1 MLPCPLCP
9 YAAGPGASPQPE
21 RRYCNLGQDP
31 ADFSDNYHTS
41 VRPTRLFLRGH
52 SGQDRLLRC
61 RRRRVPS
68 QTGQTYQGQQA
79 SQSRGIL
86 DRIGQDRATK
96 RTNEH
101 TSSSSTC
108 SALYLSQVY
117 AYEHQPYTRGRSNLW
132 VGLSQPT
139 YTLTSSYFA
148 STLAPS
154 YHPITPS
161 PVDTTAAVLTHCL
174 PAVLHDRESSR
185 GDRSSGVSCLYVGI
199 THRYPSAYEWAYPVL
214 ALPRTGLDWIDR
226 IPSSGS
232 GAEYLT
238 EW

>member
-96 RTNEH
+96 RANEH

-108 SALYLSQVY
+108 LSPLPEPSLRLRPTPYACGHSAEGEQD
-117 AYEHQPYTRGRSNLW
+117 
-132 VGLSQPT
+132 QPT
-139 YTLTSSYFA
+139 SRPLTR
-148 STLAPS
+148 P
-154 YHPITPS
+154 
-161 PVDTTAAVLTHCL
+161 AAC
-174 PAVLHDRESSR
+174 
-185 GDRSSGVSCLYVGI
+185 
-199 THRYPSAYEWAYPVL
+199 
-214 ALPRTGLDWIDR
+214 
-226 IPSSGS
+226 
-232 GAEYLT
+232 YLT
-238 EW
+238 AKVYQIAGSQAGSRIKQGAKEDERE